1 MTSNGM
7 AKSMHIALLRGIN
20 VGGKNLLPMKA
31 LASLFTNAGCEDV
44 RTYIQSGN
52 AVFRADAKV
61 AASLP
66 ERLGAAIKRAYG
78 FEPPVVLRSADEL
91 GRVVAG
97 NPFIKREAGTLHVVF
112 LAQAPE
118 KEAASSLEAKP
129 PDEFALK
136 EREIYLRCPN
146 GYGKTKLTN
155 AYFDARL
162 KTVSTVRNWKTVL
175 TLLEMARA

>member
-1 MTSNGM
+1 M
-7 AKSMHIALLRGIN
+7 AKSTFIALLRGIN
-20 VGGKNLLPMKA
+20 VGGKNLLSMKDLSA
-31 LASLFTNAGCEDV
+31 LFVKAGCEDV

-52 AVFRADAKV
+52 VIFSCDAAL
-61 AASLP
+61 AAKLP
-66 ERLGAAIKRAYG
+66 AEIGAAILKRFG

-91 GRVVAG
+91 GRVAAG
-97 NPFIKREAGTLHVVF
+97 NPFITHEAQTLHVAF
-112 LAQAPE
+112 LAQTPE
-118 KEAASSLEAKP
+118 KKAASSLEAKP

-136 EREIYLRCPN
+136 GREIYLRCPN

-175 TLLEMARA
+175 KLLEMARA